1 MLNADDHGK
10 LDLLA
15 RRMVRMESLI
25 FVSLLLLR
33 DAQRAP
39 ARRALAER
47 FIWEFLPEVAMQATI
62 VKTALS

>member
-47 FIWEFLPEVAMQATI
+47 FI
-62 VKTALS
+62 